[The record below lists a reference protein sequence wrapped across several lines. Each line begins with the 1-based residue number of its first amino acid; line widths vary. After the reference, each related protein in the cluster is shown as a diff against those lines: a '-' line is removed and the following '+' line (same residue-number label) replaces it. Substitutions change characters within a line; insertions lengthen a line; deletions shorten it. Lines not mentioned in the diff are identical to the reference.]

1 MDNQV
6 HNQIVSFI
14 WGIADDCLRDV
25 YVRGKYRDVILPMTV
40 IRRLDALLEDSKEAA
55 LDMKKKLDAAGID
68 NQWPALCNVVG
79 QAFCNASPFRLRD
92 LTSRAKKQTLKTDFE
107 AYLDGFSPNVQEI
120 LEKFKFRNQIDTMI
134 EADIL
139 GAVIEKF
146 ISSDINLS
154 PNPVYKDEEK
164 TILKHPGLDNHGMG
178 TIFEELI
185 RKFNE
190 ENNEEAGEHWTPRD
204 VVELMADLIF
214 MPIADQ
220 IKDATYSCYDG
231 ACGTGGMLT
240 VAQDRLMT
248 LAARRGKNVSIHL
261 FGQEIN
267 PETYAICKADMLLK
281 GDGDQAEHISYGS
294 TLSLDGNATRQF
306 DFMLSNPP
314 YGKSWKTDA
323 EKMGGKKEILDSRF
337 NAYLDG
343 GEQLTMIPRT
353 SDGQL
358 LFLLNNVAKMKKDTP
373 LGSRIAEVHNGSSI
387 FTGDAGSGESNARR
401 YMIENDLVEAII
413 AVPENMFYNTGIG
426 TFIWVLSNKKED
438 RRKGKIQLI
447 DATAMKSALR
457 KNMGKKNCE
466 FTEEIRKEIVR
477 IFLAM
482 EENEVSMILNNED
495 FGYWNVTVERPLR
508 LRVYP
513 DRVIP
518 ADTFKKSDEYDSVIA
533 AIEKAAKT
541 APLDDWTAFAKA
553 TKLKAAALKKVRPF
567 ITEKD
572 PTAQP
577 IEGEPDVDLRDT
589 ENIPFTYAGG
599 VDAFMKNEV
608 LTYAPDAWVD
618 EKKTKIGYEIRFTRY
633 FKPKIDEVNLMAVA
647 QKISELQKYM
657 SLDFFVNNPQPYDA
671 YRNVDEI
678 WIHELPM
685 HWETVKIKRLF
696 DERVEKGYPEEPL
709 LAATQN
715 MGVVPKNVYGQRTV
729 EATKDLELLKLVR
742 KGDFVI
748 SLRSFQGGIELA
760 HYQGIISPAYTV
772 MIPKGITTE
781 YFKHLAKSKVFIEL
795 LKQCVTGIREGQNI
809 DYTKLKG
816 IRIPVPPIEEQI
828 KIAAYLDS
836 IDARIDA
843 RIKEISL
850 LKKYKAS
857 ISSDIVTGKI
867 DVRGI
872 EIPEY
877 EFVDEDNDNVDE
889 NLEQGA
895 DEPPEEE

>member
-40 IRRLDALLEDSKEAA
+40 IRRLDALLEDSKEAV
-55 LDMKKKLDAAGID
+55 LNMKKKLDAAGID
-68 NQWPALCNVVG
+68 NQWPALCNVAG

-154 PNPVYKDEEK
+154 PNPVYKDKEK

-248 LAARRGKNVSIHL
+248 LAAQRGKNVSIHL

-337 NAYLDG
+337 NTYLDG

-426 TFIWVLSNKKED
+426 TFIWVLSNKKEE

-477 IFLAM
+477 MFLAM
-482 EENEVSMILNNED
+482 EESEVSIILNNED

-513 DRVIP
+513 DRAIP
-518 ADTFKKSDEYDSVIA
+518 ADTFKKSDECDSVTA

-541 APLDDWTAFAKA
+541 APLDDWTVFAKA
-553 TKLKAAALKKVRPF
+553 TKLKATALKKVRPF

-599 VDAFMKNEV
+599 IDAFMKNEV

-618 EKKTKIGYEIRFTRY
+618 EKKTQVGYEISFTKY
-633 FKPKIDEVNLMAVA
+633 FYKPV
-647 QKISELQKYM
+647 ELRPM
-657 SLDFFVNNPQPYDA
+657 
-671 YRNVDEI
+671 DEI
-678 WIHELPM
+678 LKSLNGLEQ
-685 HWETVKIKRLF
+685 EA
-696 DERVEKGYPEEPL
+696 DGL
-709 LAATQN
+709 LAGI
-715 MGVVPKNVYGQRTV
+715 MEGVQ
-729 EATKDLELLKLVR
+729 
-742 KGDFVI
+742 
-748 SLRSFQGGIELA
+748 
-760 HYQGIISPAYTV
+760 
-772 MIPKGITTE
+772 
-781 YFKHLAKSKVFIEL
+781 
-795 LKQCVTGIREGQNI
+795 
-809 DYTKLKG
+809 
-816 IRIPVPPIEEQI
+816 
-828 KIAAYLDS
+828 
-836 IDARIDA
+836 
-843 RIKEISL
+843 
-850 LKKYKAS
+850 
-857 ISSDIVTGKI
+857 
-867 DVRGI
+867 
-872 EIPEY
+872 
-877 EFVDEDNDNVDE
+877 
-889 NLEQGA
+889 
-895 DEPPEEE
+895 